1 MPTTGDVSDAAAS
14 LERAG
19 FSVERSG
26 ASAVARD
33 PWGTQLRLV
42 SEAR

>member
-1 MPTTGDVSDAAAS
+1 VSEAAAS
-14 LERAG
+14 LEHAGFNVDRAG
-19 FSVERSG
+19 
-26 ASAVARD
+26 ATAAVRD